1 MDERPFQRPTL
12 AEHLSSRGAATERGE
27 PIGDVIESIAL
38 ACKQIAGRVRR
49 ARLQDILGDAGSRNV
64 HGEDQQKLDALS
76 NELLLDHLSRCAS
89 VGVCASEEE
98 DEAVVVR
105 SRADGG
111 RFCVAYDPLDGSSNI
126 DVAVNVGTIFSVL
139 PNDLDPASPLQRG
152 DRQLAA
158 GYVVYGSSVLMVLSL
173 REGVDLYV
181 LDPDR
186 GEFVLVEERL
196 EMPARKKVYS
206 LNEAYRNDFP
216 EGYREYL
223 DYAHANG
230 YSSRYIG
237 SMVGDVHRTLL
248 KGGVFLYPPT
258 AAAPSGKLRL
268 LYEGNPMSLLVEQ
281 AGGTADTGTGR
292 ILEVEPSQLH
302 QRTPVVLGSRE
313 EVERVLERL

>member
-1 MDERPFQRPTL
+1 MSERPFQHPTL
-12 AEHLSSRGAATERGE
+12 HESLRSAADRGE
-27 PIGDVIESIAL
+27 ALGDVIESIAQ
-38 ACKQIAGRVRR
+38 ACREIAGRVRR

-76 NELLLDHLSRCAS
+76 NELLLDHLARCPA

-98 DEAVVVR
+98 EEAVVVR
-105 SRADGG
+105 ARGDGG
-111 RFCVAYDPLDGSSNI
+111 EFCVAYDPLDGSSNI

-152 DRQLAA
+152 ERQLAA

-173 REGVDLYV
+173 GDGVDLYV
-181 LDPDR
+181 LDPDLN
-186 GEFVLVEERL
+186 EFVRVEERL
-196 EMPARKKVYS
+196 RMPDRKRVYS
-206 LNEAYRNDFP
+206 LNEAYRDDFP
-216 EGYREYL
+216 EGYRNYL

-258 AAAPSGKLRL
+258 SAAPSGKLRL
-268 LYEGNPMSLLVEQ
+268 LYEGNPMSLLIEQ
-281 AGGTADTGTGR
+281 AGGTADTGSGR
-292 ILEVEPSQLH
+292 ILEVEPGELH

-313 EVERVLERL
+313 EVAHVLERL

>member
-1 MDERPFQRPTL
+1 M
-12 AEHLSSRGAATERGE
+12 
-27 PIGDVIESIAL
+27 
-38 ACKQIAGRVRR
+38 
-49 ARLQDILGDAGSRNV
+49 
-64 HGEDQQKLDALS
+64 
-76 NELLLDHLSRCAS
+76 
-89 VGVCASEEE
+89 
-98 DEAVVVR
+98 
-105 SRADGG
+105 
-111 RFCVAYDPLDGSSNI
+111 
-126 DVAVNVGTIFSVL
+126 
-139 PNDLDPASPLQRG
+139 
-152 DRQLAA
+152 
-158 GYVVYGSSVLMVLSL
+158 
-173 REGVDLYV
+173 
-181 LDPDR
+181 
-186 GEFVLVEERL
+186 LVEERL

-292 ILEVEPSQLH
+292 ILEIEPEPAAPAHAGRARLPRGGRARP
-302 QRTPVVLGSRE
+302 RTSLSPDLRC
-313 EVERVLERL
+313 